1 MKLKLF
7 FFALFITHFAISQ
20 DVQFTSQDISIDRY
34 IDGTL
39 LLPNKIEMPNLV
51 IIIGG
56 TGPTDRNG
64 NQNFSKHYALKK
76 LAEKLTNNGVATFR
90 YDKRILKQIKKRK
103 IDPKLSFDDFV
114 TDAITTLNYFKT
126 QNTYNKIY
134 IVGHDQGSLISILT
148 AKEGVDGLI
157 SIAGVG
163 KSIDEVIIDQINLT
177 SPGLVKDVKR
187 ITSILKKGKTTND
200 YPQPLSSI
208 FNIETQPFI
217 ANWMQYNPQ
226 EEIKQ
231 LKLPILIINGSK
243 DLEVSLDETNILKAA
258 VPKAK
263 VSIIDDMNHVL
274 FIIKGDDLE
283 NSKSYRESFRTISS
297 QLIEDILEFIKSNN

>member
-1 MKLKLF
+1 MKLKSS
-7 FFALFITHFAISQ
+7 FFALFLLCISQ
-20 DVQFTSQDISIDRY
+20 ATIAQNVTFTSQDIAVNKH

-39 LLPNKIEMPNLV
+39 LLPNEIESPNLV

-76 LAEKLTNNGVATFR
+76 FAEGLSSNGIATFR

-103 IDPKLSFDDFV
+103 IDPNLSFDDFI
-114 TDAITTLNYFKT
+114 TDASSTLNYFKT

-134 IVGHDQGSLISILT
+134 IAGHDQGSLISLLI
-148 AKEGVDGLI
+148 AKEGADGLI

-163 KSIDEVIIDQINLT
+163 KPIDEVIVEQINLT
-177 SPGLVKDVKR
+177 SPGLAKDAKR
-187 ITSILKKGKTTND
+187 ITALLKKGKTTYD
-200 YPQPLSSI
+200 YPKPLSSI
-208 FNIETQPFI
+208 FGIENQPFM

-226 EEIKQ
+226 EEIKN

-243 DLEVSLDETNILKAA
+243 DLETPSDNTNLLKAA
-258 VPKAK
+258 APEAQI
-263 VSIIDDMNHVL
+263 SIINNMNHIL
-274 FIIKGDDLE
+274 FIIEGGDLE
-283 NSKSYRESFRTISS
+283 NSKSYRESFRKISP
-297 QLIEDILEFIKSNN
+297 QLIKEVLEFIN